1 MDSNGNIP
9 LGWSPVSFNMDFKNF
24 LLRLES
30 TDSYS
35 FPLRVDPT
43 LPKEHI
49 KEYIDNHH
57 RLLIENTTLED
68 VMVVA
73 KSINT
78 YGFGIALD
86 ANNDITIVYSLGSSG
101 SRPTKNTNY
110 RARLTDYTYTTSK
123 GGNIFFFC
131 NYLI

>member
-1 MDSNGNIP
+1 MDSNGNLP
-9 LGWSPVSFNMDFKNF
+9 LGWNPVTFTMEFKNF
-24 LLRLES
+24 LLKIES

-35 FPLRVDPT
+35 FPLRVDTT
-43 LPKEHI
+43 LPVAHI
-49 KEYIDNHH
+49 KELIDNHY

-78 YGFGIALD
+78 YGFGISLD

-101 SRPTKNTNY
+101 SRPSKNTNY
-110 RARLTDYTYTTSK
+110 RERLNDYTYTTSK
-123 GGNIFFFC
+123 GGNWLDF
-131 NYLI
+131 